1 MKDLEISIDVLIE
14 QDYTLSELRVLTEK
28 YLEVTA

>member
-1 MKDLEISIDVLIE
+1 MKDLEISIEFLIE
-14 QDYTLSELRVLTEK
+14 QDYTLAELRGLTEK